1 MNSRLSKFTAKSDAY
16 PWRKGGSQPPPPLGL
31 AYAIQGSWYDSSPG
45 KLSYVLWG
53 NIAHVLMSK
62 LRENE
67 AKPKKMFEASK

>member
-1 MNSRLSKFTAKSDAY
+1 MLTLGE
-16 PWRKGGSQPPPPLGL
+16 KGVPNPPPLGL

-45 KLSYVLWG
+45 KLSYG
-53 NIAHVLMSK
+53 EISHMSK